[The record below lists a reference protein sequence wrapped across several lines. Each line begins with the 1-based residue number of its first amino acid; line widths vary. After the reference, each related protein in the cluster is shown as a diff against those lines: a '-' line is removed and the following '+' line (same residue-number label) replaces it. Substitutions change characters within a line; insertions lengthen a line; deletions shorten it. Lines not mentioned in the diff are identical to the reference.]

1 MTGEGSGARGTG
13 RMGGHGIRLFTHPF
27 SPAQVSAVCQH
38 VRRVPPRGEGAL
50 CLVPG
55 LQPRRPSA
63 AHHEVAGDQLTL
75 PGGLRPPL
83 RVHLSPTAARGQQ
96 DCGGWGAGN
105 GAGRLL
111 LQQCSLQPSHPSLCI
126 YFWRQ
131 PFCTELNPKLSAAS
145 CCFTPCGGHLPRAQL
160 WPL

>member
-1 MTGEGSGARGTG
+1 MR
-13 RMGGHGIRLFTHPF
+13 GHGIRLFTHPF
-27 SPAQVSAVCQH
+27 SLAQVSAVCQH

-96 DCGGWGAGN
+96 DCGCWEQETVLGGFC
-105 GAGRLL
+105 
-111 LQQCSLQPSHPSLCI
+111 CSNAAFSPPTPLFVFISGGSH
-126 YFWRQ
+126 FV
-131 PFCTELNPKLSAAS
+131 LN
-145 CCFTPCGGHLPRAQL
+145 
-160 WPL
+160 